1 MCIVV
6 CIKEY
11 RIYYCRVG
19 VRRRNYEAAV
29 DYRNRTVLSSPA
41 LGLSANFKLPLI
53 RNSVF
58 QYFIFFIGSSLYVYC
73 LSFNGILISEQVAKF
88 LEVEYRQSVTQA
100 ESKSEI
106 LFFSVYEHLVAANC
120 KYERSFIA
128 RLECENTVPGKS
140 IPLMVY
146 SHCGIKSF
154 SCLSD
159 NFKLTVFKYLR
170 IECEVEKRSVE
181 KYGRNGILALRR
193 EIHKLNKRNFKCSCC
208 RLRVY
213 SESGNFTC
221 PTSGCRH
228 IYIIIHK
235 FTGRCYCNGLAL
247 FAVPGRTAVSR
258 IEHFDICHCVVLY
271 TNVKH
276 RCRICFKPRLR
287 IKSDCVILAGSRSFY
302 NSIFLGIITH
312 AELIFPKSCSFFG

>member
-11 RIYYCRVG
+11 RIHYCWIG
-19 VRRRNYEAAV
+19 ARRRNYESAV

-41 LGLSANFKLPLI
+41 LCFSADFKFPLI

-88 LEVEYRQSVTQA
+88 LEMEYGQSVTQA
-100 ESKSEI
+100 ESKAEI
-106 LFFSVYEHLVAANC
+106 LFFSVYEHLIAANC
-120 KYERSFIA
+120 KYKCFFIA
-128 RLECENTVPGKS
+128 RLECENTVAGKS
-140 IPLMVY
+140 IPLVVN

-154 SCLSD
+154 LSCLSD

-170 IECEVEKRSVE
+170 IESEVEKRTVDN
-181 KYGRNGILALRR
+181 YGRNGILALRR

-213 SESGNFTC
+213 SESGNFAR
-221 PTSGCRH
+221 PSSRSRH
-228 IYIIIHK
+228 IYIVIYK
-235 FTGRCYCNGLAL
+235 FA
-247 FAVPGRTAVSR
+247 S
-258 IEHFDICHCVVLY
+258 
-271 TNVKH
+271 
-276 RCRICFKPRLR
+276 
-287 IKSDCVILAGSRSFY
+287 
-302 NSIFLGIITH
+302 
-312 AELIFPKSCSFFG
+312 